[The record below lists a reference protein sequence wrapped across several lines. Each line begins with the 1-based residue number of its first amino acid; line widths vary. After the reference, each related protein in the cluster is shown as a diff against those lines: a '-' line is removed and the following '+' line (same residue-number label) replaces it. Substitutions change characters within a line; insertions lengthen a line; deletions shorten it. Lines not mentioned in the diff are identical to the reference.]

1 MTELRAKEMNRALGI
16 RIEDEAE
23 DEELGVPRDPE
34 EGDEAML

>member
-16 RIEDEAE
+16 RTED
-23 DEELGVPRDPE
+23 DNEELGVPHEPE

>member
-16 RIEDEAE
+16 RTEDDNE
-23 DEELGVPRDPE
+23 DEELGVPREPE